1 MNMIRSA
8 LLFSFLFGCAVFATS
23 QQAAAAPPSKE
34 QRAELKALQTEV
46 RKVSSLLRKKEFEEA
61 EKQIN
66 SLREKAEKL
75 LAAAQFPATAASLLR
90 RLIATNR
97 QKIAKGLGK
106 PDPTLMSFSK
116 DIAPLIRSK
125 CGRCHGA
132 NNPRGGLSLNN
143 FRGFRQGG
151 ASKQPLIQPKR
162 ARNSMLIARLV
173 TTNTKA
179 RMPKGGAAL
188 LPDEVQKIALWIDQG
203 ALFDGKDE
211 TTALADLGKTVGPGA
226 KPKAPVTVVI
236 NKATGNEKVS
246 FVNDIAPTIVNLC
259 TRCHGGNNP
268 RAGLSVVNFESLMR
282 GSENGRV
289 IIPGNLNGSKLWRL
303 VGAGDQPRMP
313 QGQARITRKFHAD
326 LRVWIEEG
334 ARFDG
339 PDAKQALRALVP
351 TDEEKMLERLA
362 ALSPEEFRRHR
373 EQRTEDQWVRVNRRV
388 TPRFVSSGEFLVY
401 GDASAE
407 RLKQID
413 DWAEA
418 HATQLKSI
426 FGIKAKPIWK
436 GRLAVFVMKDRFGY
450 TEFNKVI
457 NNRDTAKSIYGH
469 MNVTL
474 GYEDAYVVLEDIGDD
489 ASESSAGMEI
499 NLLTQITAAYLDK
512 PGTKLPDWV
521 IQGTGLALGAKS
533 ASANPYI
540 DGMQGLALDALKGIQ
555 KPDDVF
561 ANGNFGPGDVGP
573 VGYTLVKYMI
583 KAGGAPNF
591 GKFIRA
597 LQSGSNM
604 PAAVKSVYNADL
616 KALGTGYLQTFK

>member
-1 MNMIRSA
+1 MMRSA
-8 LLFSFLFGCAVFATS
+8 LLFSLLFGFVLGAAEHV
-23 QQAAAAPPSKE
+23 AAAPPTKE
-34 QRAELKALQTEV
+34 QRADLKALQSDL
-46 RKVSSLLRKKEFEEA
+46 RKISAILRKKDYETA
-61 EKQIN
+61 EKQVKEI
-66 SLREKAEKL
+66 REKAAKL
-75 LAAAQFPATAASLLR
+75 FAAAQFPPASISSLH
-90 RLIATNR
+90 RLIDVNR
-97 QKIAKGLGK
+97 QKIAKVQGK
-106 PDPTLMSFSK
+106 PDPTLISFSK
-116 DIAPLIRSK
+116 DVAPLIQSK

-132 NNPRGGLSLNN
+132 NNPRGGLSLAN

-151 ASKQPLIQPKR
+151 ASKLPLVQPKR
-162 ARNSMLIARLV
+162 SRNSLLIARLI
-173 TTNTKA
+173 TTNTQA
-179 RMPKGGAAL
+179 RMPKSGAAL
-188 LPDEVQKIALWIDQG
+188 LPDDVQKIALWIDQG
-203 ALFDGKDE
+203 AAFDGKDE
-211 TTALADLGKTVGPGA
+211 TTALADLGKSLGPKD
-226 KPKAPVTVVI
+226 KPKVPASVVI
-236 NKATGNEKVS
+236 NKATGDEKVS

-259 TRCHGGNNP
+259 TGCHGGNNP

-289 IIPGNLNGSKLWRL
+289 IIPGNLDGSKLWRL

-339 PDAKQALRALVP
+339 TDAKQALRALVP
-351 TDEEKMLERLA
+351 TDEEKLLERLA

-373 EQRTEDQWVRVNRRV
+373 ETRTEQQWTRVNRRV
-388 TPRFVSSGEFLVY
+388 TPRFVSSGEFLIY

-457 NNRDTAKSIYGH
+457 SNRDTAKSIHGH
-469 MNVTL
+469 MNVSV
-474 GYEDAYVVLEDIGDD
+474 GYEDAYVVLEDVGDD
-489 ASESSAGMEI
+489 ASETSPGMQI
-499 NLLTQITAAYLDK
+499 NLLTQVTAAYLDK

-533 ASANPYI
+533 SSQNAYI
-540 DGMQGLALDALKGIQ
+540 DGMKALALDALKGIQ

-561 ANGNFGPGDVGP
+561 ANGNFGPSDVGP
-573 VGYTLVKYMI
+573 VGYTLVNYMI

-597 LQSGSNM
+597 LQSGSNV
-604 PAAVKSVYNADL
+604 PAAVKQVYNADL
-616 KALGTGYLQTFK
+616 KALGTGYLQTFQK